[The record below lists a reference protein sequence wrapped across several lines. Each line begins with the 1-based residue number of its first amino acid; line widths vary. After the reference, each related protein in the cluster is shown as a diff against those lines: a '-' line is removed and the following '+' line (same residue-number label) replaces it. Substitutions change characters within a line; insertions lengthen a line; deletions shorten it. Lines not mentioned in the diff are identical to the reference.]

1 MEGIGERLKRRREEL
16 GLSREAAAEATKFQ
30 PDLIEAVE
38 EGRAGVFSAKVYQL
52 AFIRAYA
59 RVLKL
64 DADQLI
70 RDQKS
75 EEERAQEALRGIKVL
90 PPRSTHASRGL
101 IVAAAVVVAAVVV
114 FLLVDR
120 TLQGRKLKAP
130 DVSGAKEKASAG
142 RPAGA
147 GVGARGPKLVP
158 VEKSAGDTL
167 AGGAGLAGRAPQ
179 GEETA
184 ASGAGAGAGAGADT
198 SKAGGPQAAPPGA
211 WPRVSELPPR
221 GAKLG
226 PRTLQLSAQYGALLT
241 LASGGDTLFDGA
253 VNEGDTLAFTS
264 SKPFVLLFLNDR
276 LAVSLSLDGK
286 PVMLP
291 SSNKRE
297 IFDYVLPWAG
307 QGR

>member
-38 EGRAGVFSAKVYQL
+38 EGRAGVFSAKVYHL

-59 RVLKL
+59 RVLQL

-75 EEERAQEALRGIKVL
+75 EEERAQEALKGIKML
-90 PPRSTHASRGL
+90 PSRSTRAPRGL

-130 DVSGAKEKASAG
+130 DVSGVKERASAG

-158 VEKSAGDTL
+158 VEKFAGDTL
-167 AGGAGLAGRAPQ
+167 TGGAGLTDQAPQ
-179 GEETA
+179 GQGTA
-184 ASGAGAGAGAGADT
+184 ASEAGGGADT
-198 SKAGGPQAAPPGA
+198 SKAAGSQAAPPGA

-264 SKPFVLLFLNDR
+264 GKPFVLLFLNDR
-276 LAVSLSLDGK
+276 LAVSLTLDGK
-286 PVMLP
+286 PVLLP